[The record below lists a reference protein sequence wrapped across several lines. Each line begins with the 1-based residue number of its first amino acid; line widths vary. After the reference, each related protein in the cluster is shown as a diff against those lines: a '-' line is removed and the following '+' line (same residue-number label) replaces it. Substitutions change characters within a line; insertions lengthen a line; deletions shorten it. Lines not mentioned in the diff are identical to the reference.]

1 MGLSERH
8 MQGSYLIIGG
18 LIFYSALAVLL
29 ARGMYV
35 YRRRDT
41 E

>member
-1 MGLSERH
+1 
-8 MQGSYLIIGG
+8 MQSSYLITGG
-18 LIFYSALAVLL
+18 LIFYTALAVLL

-35 YRRRDT
+35 YRRRDF